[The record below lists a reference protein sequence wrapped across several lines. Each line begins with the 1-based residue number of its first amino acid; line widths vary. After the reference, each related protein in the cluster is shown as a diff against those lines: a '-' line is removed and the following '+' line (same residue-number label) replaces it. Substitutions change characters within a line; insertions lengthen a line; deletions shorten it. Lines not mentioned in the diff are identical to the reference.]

1 MRTTSAPS
9 PISWA
14 ISTCRSTARPSLWPW
29 WSAAWKNTSWRKSPA
44 CITVKPKQIVE
55 IGPFKIEFIHVTHS
69 IVSAVALAI
78 TTPLGVII
86 HTGDFKVDPTPTD
99 NELFDLH
106 TLADYGKRG
115 VLLLLSDSTNSD
127 RPGYTE
133 SERAVR
139 PRMEEIFNRAERR
152 VVVSCFSSSIHRIQL
167 VLDLAQECGRRVAV
181 IGRSMVSVTEIAHS
195 LGLLDIPDGILL
207 RPQDAMGVAADKV
220 TFLISGT
227 QGEPMSALSRVAVDN
242 HKHVSVEKGDTVVLS
257 SRIIPGNE
265 KAIFRMIDHM
275 ARRGADVLYGSMNPP
290 LHVSGHA
297 SVEEMKL
304 VLNLVRPRYF
314 MPIHGEFRQL
324 SKHARLA
331 EHLRFA
337 GLEES
342 FIMESGE
349 ILEIDHHGA
358 RKAGKVPV
366 GHVCID
372 SGSVDD
378 VVQDMVIRDRR
389 HLSEDGIVLPI
400 IAINRNSG
408 RMESL
413 PEIVSRGFNAGDGVG
428 VHRESPPVRGQNS
441 GRLESGGEDRLGRHE
456 GKDPRGPEAL
466 HREGDVAASAD
477 HAGDSG
483 SIAARYLEDA
493 SGFRG
498 SAARLIVPAD
508 EAGIAAALR
517 EASAAGVPVTV
528 AGGGTGVT
536 GGGVPLGGWVLSV
549 EKLNR
554 LEIHPGFA
562 IAGAGVPLRD
572 LQAAAQRTGQF
583 YPPDPTENSA
593 FLGGTISTNASGSRS
608 FRFGATR
615 RWVKCLRVVLADGR
629 RLDLRRGDALD
640 FDPGTDSAARCHQ
653 EHRRLPLAAGDGL
666 A

>member
-1 MRTTSAPS
+1 MTDHKLQVIPLGGLGEFGMNMT
-9 PISWA
+9 A
-14 ISTCRSTARPSLWPW
+14 IRFGEDMIVVDCGMMFPDAELLGGDLVMPDLTFLKENQQSIRAVVLTHGHEDHIGAVPYFLSEIDVPVYGTDFTLALVDRRLEEYQLEEEPRFI
-29 WSAAWKNTSWRKSPA
+29 K
-44 CITVKPKQIVE
+44 VKPKQIVE

-99 NELFDLH
+99 NEPFDLH

-115 VLLLLSDSTNSD
+115 VLLLLADSTNAD

-139 PRMEEIFNRAERR
+139 PRMEEVFNRSEKR

-167 VLDLAQECGRRVAV
+167 VLDLAQEFGRRVAV

-207 RPQDAMGVAADKV
+207 RPQDAMDLPPDKV
-220 TFLISGT
+220 AILISGT

-242 HKHVSVEKGDTVVLS
+242 HKHVSVESGDTVVLS

-275 ARRGADVLYGSMNPP
+275 SKRGADVLYGSMNPP

-324 SKHARLA
+324 TKHARLA

-342 FIMESGE
+342 FVMESGD

-358 RKAGKVPV
+358 RKADKVQV
-366 GHVCID
+366 GRVCID

-378 VVQDMVIRDRR
+378 VVQEVVIRDRR

-400 IAINRNSG
+400 IAINRHTG
-408 RMESL
+408 RVEGL
-413 PEIVSRGFNAGDGVG
+413 PEIVSRGF
-428 VHRESPPVRGQNS
+428 
-441 GRLESGGEDRLGRHE
+441 
-456 GKDPRGPEAL
+456 
-466 HREGDVAASAD
+466 AA
-477 HAGDSG
+477 
-483 SIAARYLEDA
+483 
-493 SGFRG
+493 
-498 SAARLIVPAD
+498 
-508 EAGIAAALR
+508 
-517 EASAAGVPVTV
+517 
-528 AGGGTGVT
+528 
-536 GGGVPLGGWVLSV
+536 
-549 EKLNR
+549 
-554 LEIHPGFA
+554 
-562 IAGAGVPLRD
+562 
-572 LQAAAQRTGQF
+572 
-583 YPPDPTENSA
+583 
-593 FLGGTISTNASGSRS
+593 
-608 FRFGATR
+608 
-615 RWVKCLRVVLADGR
+615 
-629 RLDLRRGDALD
+629 
-640 FDPGTDSAARCHQ
+640 
-653 EHRRLPLAAGDGL
+653 
-666 A
+666 